1 MILFGV
7 IGFQVLFD
15 IFAFLA
21 YAKGYSNIALAEIGA
36 SLVGFGIVYH
46 MFRVGRVIESKLA
59 SVIVK

>member
-7 IGFQVLFD
+7 VGFQVLFD

-21 YAKGYSNIALAEIGA
+21 YAKGFSNIALAEIGA

-46 MFRVGRVIESKLA
+46 MFRVGRAIETKLA
-59 SVIVK
+59 AVSVK